1 LGLGRGKLLS
11 QTQFLA
17 FIEQL
22 LLLGFGYGS
31 CDFYFLLGEVGA
43 MGDFVLVV
51 GAFGPSQHATRFRK
65 RDGAFRAILASGWAS
80 EYVKRALSNTSLCVD
95 QPERIA
101 MMSSEKQ
108 RIATAW

>member
-1 LGLGRGKLLS
+1 MGLGRGKLLS

-22 LLLGFGYGS
+22 LLLGFGFSRFGYGP
-31 CDFYFLLGEVGA
+31 CDFYFPLGEVGA

-65 RDGAFRAILASGWAS
+65 RDRGISRDS
-80 EYVKRALSNTSLCVD
+80 
-95 QPERIA
+95 RI
-101 MMSSEKQ
+101 
-108 RIATAW
+108 RLGL